1 MHRRNFIQ
9 TLFSASVSAANNS
22 NTSVDRAFARLYEFD
37 FKGVQDFT
45 AANLN
50 DPLAHGVRAAAIL
63 FHEFQ
68 QLNIWE
74 GEDFFET
81 GKRSKA
87 KPNVE
92 AKTAFYGDMKEAR
105 RRVGDESA
113 AGLRSRRGARR
124 RHRGVRAG
132 HRVPRRPRW

>member
-1 MHRRNFIQ
+1 MHRRNFVQII
-9 TLFSASVSAANNS
+9 LAASASGAGI

-37 FKGVQDFT
+37 FNGVREMT
-45 AANLN
+45 ATNLS

-63 FHEFQ
+63 FNEFQ

-87 KPNVE
+87 KPNGD
-92 AKTAFYGDMKEAR
+92 ARAAFYEELKEAR
-105 RRVGDESA
+105 RLADVRSLTDENDRVVILLDTFPR
-113 AGLRSRRGARR
+113 LQ
-124 RHRGVRAG
+124 VR
-132 HRVPRRPRW
+132 